1 MVGIDQVLEKLSTV
15 IDPDLK
21 KDIVSMG
28 MIKDLEL
35 NDANLKFT
43 LELTTPACPFNVE
56 IEDDVRK
63 AIADLSDLKN
73 FDLKVTAKVMEG
85 RSLDDDTGMAT
96 VKNIIGVASGK
107 GGVGKS
113 TVSLNL
119 ALALSESGAKVG
131 LLDADIYGPSIP
143 LMLGMKDGSME
154 VEDNKLQPVDS
165 HGLKVVSFG
174 FFADQSNQAA
184 IYRGPIISGILKQF
198 LVDTN
203 WSDLDYLIVDL
214 PPGTGDIP
222 LTLAQTIPI
231 TGILVVTTPQDV
243 ASHVAVKAVSMFDKL
258 NVPIIG
264 VVENMAHFICTNNVE
279 YQYQTGRWF
288 WKKMKTG
295 SKKCEEKH
303 HIFGEGGAKKISEQ
317 FNMPFL
323 GDIPL
328 NSGIMAGSDL
338 GKPIMITDPDS
349 PSAAA
354 FRKSAKNIAAQ
365 CSIIA
370 AKLQEEMASEGIEEK
385 STEENTTEEKSTEE
399 KSTEEKS
406 TEEKSTEEKS
416 TEEKSTE
423 EKSTEENTTEEKS
436 TEENTTE
443 EKSTE
448 ENTTEE
454 KSTEEKSTEEKSTEE
469 KSTEEKST
477 EEKSTEE
484 KSTEEKSTE
493 EKSTEEKSTEE
504 KSTEEKSTEEKS
516 TEEKSTEEN
525 TIEEKTPDQS

>member
-28 MIKDLEL
+28 MIKNLEL
-35 NDANLKFT
+35 HDNNLKFT

-63 AIADLSDLKN
+63 AIGEISELQN
-73 FDLKVTAKVMEG
+73 FDMNVTAKVMEG
-85 RSLDDDTGMAT
+85 RSLDEDTGMAS

-119 ALALSESGAKVG
+119 ALALSQTGAKVG

-143 LMLGMKDGSME
+143 LMLGLKDGAME
-154 VEDNKLQPVDS
+154 VEENKLQPADCN
-165 HGLKVVSFG
+165 GLKVVSFG

-203 WSDLDYLIVDL
+203 WSNLDYLIVDL

-243 ASHVAVKAVSMFDKL
+243 ASNVAVKAVSMFEKL

-264 VVENMAHFICTNNVE
+264 VVENMSHFICPD
-279 YQYQTGRWF
+279 
-288 WKKMKTG
+288 
-295 SKKCEEKH
+295 CDHKH
-303 HIFGEGGAKKISEQ
+303 YIFGEGGAKKISEQ
-317 FNMPFL
+317 FDMPFL
-323 GDIPL
+323 GEIPL
-328 NSGIMAGSDL
+328 NSGIMEGSDI
-338 GKPIMITDPDS
+338 GKPIMITSSDS
-349 PSAAA
+349 PSAIA

-365 CSIIA
+365 CSILA
-370 AKLQEEMASEGIEEK
+370 AKLQEEMMASDTSDEE
-385 STEENTTEEKSTEE
+385 STTTTTPSSSTPPPPPV
-399 KSTEEKS
+399 T
-406 TEEKSTEEKS
+406 
-416 TEEKSTE
+416 
-423 EKSTEENTTEEKS
+423 N
-436 TEENTTE
+436 
-443 EKSTE
+443 
-448 ENTTEE
+448 
-454 KSTEEKSTEEKSTEE
+454 
-469 KSTEEKST
+469 
-477 EEKSTEE
+477 
-484 KSTEEKSTE
+484 
-493 EKSTEEKSTEE
+493 
-504 KSTEEKSTEEKS
+504 
-516 TEEKSTEEN
+516 
-525 TIEEKTPDQS
+525 